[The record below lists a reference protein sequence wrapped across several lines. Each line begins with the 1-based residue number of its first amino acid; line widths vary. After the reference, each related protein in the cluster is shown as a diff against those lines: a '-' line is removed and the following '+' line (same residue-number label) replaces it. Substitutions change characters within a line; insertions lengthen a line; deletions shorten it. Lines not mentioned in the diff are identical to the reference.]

1 MTQKEKKPNHIKN
14 LETPAIKEQLEWF
27 KANTAVTGNYLLPV
41 ITRDYEG
48 EQLYDH
54 IRSRYKRIND
64 GLKQL
69 GKLLHIRMNLTTYVS
84 RHTMAMTL
92 QGNDVPR
99 EFISQALGHRNLT
112 TTNVYLD
119 SFSTS
124 VLDRVAKIL

>member
-1 MTQKEKKPNHIKN
+1 
-14 LETPAIKEQLEWF
+14 
-27 KANTAVTGNYLLPV
+27 
-41 ITRDYEG
+41 
-48 EQLYDH
+48 
-54 IRSRYKRIND
+54 
-64 GLKQL
+64 
-69 GKLLHIRMNLTTYVS
+69 MNLTTYVS

-99 EFISQALGHRNLT
+99 EYISLALGHRNLT